1 MGLFVLP
8 DNPLFDLKIQSPR
21 WPVFMHA
28 LNSLSCCCLII
39 TLYISGCAASG
50 SHYYPVTDSA
60 PRHST
65 LGFSIA
71 PPPGNGW
78 FERHQEDSLYYLKKT
93 KPQFYSIYTKATEV
107 HIEKAFNL
115 PKDFHEYVKRQK
127 GLQQLSNRYRNIE
140 FRYAD
145 INDLSPFCVRYSN
158 KFEDHTGEKANSQ
171 SFVRVKKT
179 GIVCMHPE
187 SPQNGIDMYY
197 MERSLSSSTEPS
209 SLKEGEQFLSSLRFH
224 PVVN

>member
-1 MGLFVLP
+1 MH
-8 DNPLFDLKIQSPR
+8 DTKIS
-21 WPVFMHA
+21 FFF
-28 LNSLSCCCLII
+28 CCLII
-39 TLYISGCAASG
+39 ALFVAGCASPG

-93 KPQFYSIYTKATEV
+93 QPQLYSIYTKATEV
-107 HIEKAFNL
+107 HIEKAFNR
-115 PKDFHEYVKRQK
+115 PRDFHEYVKRQK
-127 GLQQLSNRYRNIE
+127 GLGRPSDSYRNVE

-145 INDLSPFCVRYSN
+145 INGLSPFCVRYSN
-158 KFEDHTGEKANSQ
+158 KFEDHTGENANKL
-171 SFVRVKKT
+171 FFLVKKT
-179 GIVCMHPE
+179 GILCMHPE
-187 SPQNGIDMYY
+187 APQNGIDMYY
-197 MERSLSSSTEPS
+197 MERSLSSSSEPS

-224 PVVN
+224 PLVN